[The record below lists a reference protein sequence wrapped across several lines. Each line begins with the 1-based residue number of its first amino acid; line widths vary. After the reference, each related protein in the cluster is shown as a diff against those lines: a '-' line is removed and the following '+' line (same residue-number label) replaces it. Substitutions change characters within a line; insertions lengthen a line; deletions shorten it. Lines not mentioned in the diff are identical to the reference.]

1 MENKIIL
8 GGDKMGRSHL
18 NNPEKWIILGIPAL
32 FLIGSLMHFIYELTG
47 KSYFIGAFSL
57 INESV
62 WEHSKMI
69 VLPMIAWWT
78 LYYIFCKD
86 TYEIDRN
93 RWFFPLL
100 ISLVLYIIM
109 IAFFYTYST
118 ALGKELLWVDI
129 FDLILSLSIGQLLGM
144 HFYRHGPSININ
156 ISLFIIVAIV
166 ALFIIFTFYPPHI
179 PIFKDT
185 STGTYGI

>member
-1 MENKIIL
+1 MSW
-8 GGDKMGRSHL
+8 SHL

-32 FLIGSLMHFIYELTG
+32 FLMGSLMHFIYELTG
-47 KSYFIGAFSL
+47 KSYFIGDFSP

-69 VLPMIAWWT
+69 VVPMIAWWT

-144 HFYRHGPSININ
+144 YFYRHGPSININ